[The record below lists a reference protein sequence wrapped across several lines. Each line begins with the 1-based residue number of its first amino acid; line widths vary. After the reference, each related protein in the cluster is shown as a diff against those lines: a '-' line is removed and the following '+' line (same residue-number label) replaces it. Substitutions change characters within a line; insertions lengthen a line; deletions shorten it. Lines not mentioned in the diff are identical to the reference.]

1 MNNDFNNENNIIQTN
16 TINNDIINDNNENNE
31 NNDEISLENLNL
43 NNNNGYELIEE
54 YSNNKIT
61 IDEEIPLLFIDL
73 SYYIFHRFYALVSW
87 YKKAHPDDELD
98 ISDIMNNEIFIEKFK
113 KLFKENL
120 KKIKK
125 KYKIENSKV
134 IFAKDCRRNQIWR
147 NEFYE
152 EYKKT
157 RDDKNINFNKD
168 IFLYVYNDI
177 LPELLNDNTNIH
189 SIYSVSKAEADDI
202 IAVMKNTIREKYSNL
217 PIYIITN
224 DHDYLQLA
232 DYYTHIYNL
241 KNYDLKKKGKGL
253 PELDL
258 GFKIIKGD
266 ISDNIKAVFTKRI
279 TNKLIYEMIY
289 DEEKLN
295 NQIDSEGEECRKRYE
310 RNCLLIDFKKIPDNI
325 QNVIKSFIIFN
336 N

>member
-1 MNNDFNNENNIIQTN
+1 MNNDSNNNNN
-16 TINNDIINDNNENNE
+16 NNDNNDNNEISLQNLNLD
-31 NNDEISLENLNL
+31 NEISLQNLNL
-43 NNNNGYELIEE
+43 DNNNNNSYELIEE
-54 YSNNKIT
+54 YSNNKII
-61 IDEEIPLLFIDL
+61 IDEETPLLFIDL
-73 SYYIFHRFYALVSW
+73 SYYIFYRFYALVSW
-87 YKKAHPDDELD
+87 YKKAYPDEELD
-98 ISDIMNNEIFIEKFK
+98 ISDIMNNKIFIEKFK

-177 LPELLNDNTNIH
+177 LPELLNDNTGIH

-202 IAVMKNTIREKYSNL
+202 IAVMKNVIREKYSNL

-232 DYYTHIYNL
+232 DYYTYIYNL
-241 KNYDLKKKGKGL
+241 KNYDLKKKGKGS

-289 DEEKLN
+289 DEQKLN
-295 NQIDSEGEECRKRYE
+295 NQINSEGAECRKRYE
-310 RNCLLIDFKKIPDNI
+310 RNRLLIDFKKIPQNI
-325 QNVIKSFIIFN
+325 QNIIKSFLIFN

>member
-1 MNNDFNNENNIIQTN
+1 MNNDSNKEYNIIQTN

-61 IDEEIPLLFIDL
+61 IDEETPLLFIDW

-87 YKKAHPDDELD
+87 YKKAYPDDELD
-98 ISDIMNNEIFIEKFK
+98 ISDIMNNKIFIEKFK

-177 LPELLNDNTNIH
+177 LPELLNDNTDSH

-224 DHDYLQLA
+224 DHDYLQLF
-232 DYYTHIYNL
+232 DDNTFIYNL
-241 KNYDLKKKGKGL
+241 KGL
-253 PELDL
+253 NLRTKSRGNRRLDL
-258 GFKIIKGD
+258 QFKIFRGD
-266 ISDNIKAVFTKRI
+266 MSDNITPVVSKKIRDD
-279 TNKLIYEMIY
+279 KLINIIY
-289 DEEKLN
+289 DKDLFNEFFEN
-295 NQIDSEGEECRKRYE
+295 NPELKKIYD
-310 RNCLLIDFKKIPDNI
+310 RNELLIDFNKIPLDIKN
-325 QNVIKSFIIFN
+325 NVIKFLKFI
-336 N
+336 

>member
-1 MNNDFNNENNIIQTN
+1 MNNDSNNNNN
-16 TINNDIINDNNENNE
+16 NNDNNDNNEISLQNLNLD
-31 NNDEISLENLNL
+31 NEISLQNLNL
-43 NNNNGYELIEE
+43 DNNNNNSYELIEE
-54 YSNNKIT
+54 YSNNKII
-61 IDEEIPLLFIDL
+61 IDEETPLLFIDL
-73 SYYIFHRFYALVSW
+73 SYYIFYRFYALVSW
-87 YKKAHPDDELD
+87 YKKAYPDEELD
-98 ISDIMNNEIFIEKFK
+98 ISDIMNNKIFIEKFK

-177 LPELLNDNTNIH
+177 LPELLNDNTGIH

-202 IAVMKNTIREKYSNL
+202 IAVMKNVIREKYSNL

-232 DYYTHIYNL
+232 DYYTYIYNL
-241 KNYDLKKKGKGL
+241 KNYDLKKKGKGS

-258 GFKIIKGD
+258 EFKIIKGD

-289 DEEKLN
+289 DEQKLN
-295 NQIDSEGEECRKRYE
+295 NQINSEGAECRKRYE
-310 RNCLLIDFKKIPDNI
+310 RNRLLIDFKKIPQNI
-325 QNVIKSFIIFN
+325 QNIIKSFLIFN